1 MMFRL
6 MRNLHLGLGLIFVLM
21 ALVFAVSSL
30 VFIYRPLLKLS
41 PRDSEVSI
49 QLSPEAAATPRA
61 AARELMTRHGFKGD
75 LREIREQAVVR
86 FRIVRPGEQADVQYT
101 PAIGEAKVKV
111 RKYGAFETMVQ
122 LHVNHGLWHEY
133 APANLWAALSL
144 FTSVGLLLL
153 GASGI
158 YLWLAH
164 HNERLIGGILLGFG
178 LVYGVVTLVLT
189 RLEG

>member
-1 MMFRL
+1 MFRL

-21 ALVFAVSSL
+21 ALIFAVSSL
-30 VFIYRPLLKLS
+30 VFMYRPLF
-41 PRDSEVSI
+41 RITTRESEMSI

-75 LREIREQAVVR
+75 LREIREQSVVR
-86 FRIVRPGEQADVQYT
+86 FRIVRAGEHAEVQYT
-101 PAIGEAKVKV
+101 PAIGEAKIKV
-111 RKYGAFETMVQ
+111 RKHGAFDTMVQ
-122 LHVNHGLWHEY
+122 LHINHGLSHEY
-133 APANLWAALSL
+133 APMNFWSAISL

-153 GASGI
+153 GATGI

-189 RLEG
+189 RMEG